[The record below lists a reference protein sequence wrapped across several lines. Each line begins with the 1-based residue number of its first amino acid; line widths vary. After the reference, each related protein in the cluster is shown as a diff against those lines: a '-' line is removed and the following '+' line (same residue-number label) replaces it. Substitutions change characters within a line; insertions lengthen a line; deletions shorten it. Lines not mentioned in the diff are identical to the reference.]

1 MKTIAKYFMMVIAM
15 VAMSVNLSSCEKE
28 DSITGLNDYY
38 VECNVSGGGL
48 NSSEISAL
56 KSLLNLE
63 FSELSLEAM
72 DKDGAIYV
80 FDRLVKELKNQF
92 SVGLEVDET
101 LKITLV
107 LKTTEGKTVKQSV
120 LKITQNG
127 CTIA

>member
-1 MKTIAKYFMMVIAM
+1 MKTIAKYFMMVVAM

-28 DSITGLNDYY
+28 DSITGLNYYY

-63 FSELSLEAM
+63 LSELSYEAM

-80 FDRLVKELKNQF
+80 FDRLVHYCP
-92 SVGLEVDET
+92 
-101 LKITLV
+101 LKIV
-107 LKTTEGKTVKQSV
+107 DD
-120 LKITQNG
+120 
-127 CTIA
+127 